1 MILVLIFLCIIIIL
15 FLFFLVL
22 LLSSIK
28 LEIKD
33 FELSNI
39 TEITTKD
46 YMIKMSI
53 NLFGKIKIFS
63 IKLNSNKLKKIY
75 SKSKL
80 EKINLKELIIKI
92 NKKIDLIS
100 GINLLFDSKYKISN
114 FKINNI
120 IQNLKQYYDVII
132 IDTSS
137 ACFLDYTKEI
147 IKIITVSL
155 IISDVNF
162 IINDLIIAQGNIRSI
177 TISVNFFL
185 TSLVIIPFLENMYPI
200 IMMMNISSCKD
211 IIFKLPL
218 SL

>member
-80 EKINLKELIIKI
+80 EKINLKEIKEIFTVEYIKNLKLELMYLNVKVKIGLEDVILTSSLVFIISTAISILLPHIIKI
-92 NKKIDLIS
+92 YNSENYKYEILPLYVNTNSYYIKLHCIIQLKIVHI
-100 GINLLFDSKYKISN
+100 I
-114 FKINNI
+114 NI
-120 IQNLKQYYDVII
+120 IYIYLK
-132 IDTSS
+132 
-137 ACFLDYTKEI
+137 KGR
-147 IKIITVSL
+147 
-155 IISDVNF
+155 SDKYERASNR
-162 IINDLIIAQGNIRSI
+162 RSYEH
-177 TISVNFFL
+177 SY
-185 TSLVIIPFLENMYPI
+185 E
-200 IMMMNISSCKD
+200 
-211 IIFKLPL
+211 
-218 SL
+218 

>member
-80 EKINLKELIIKI
+80 GKINLKEIKEIFTVKDIKNLKLELMYLNMKLKIGLEDVILTSSLVFIISTAISILLPHIIKI
-92 NKKIDLIS
+92 YNSENYKTLI
-100 GINLLFDSKYKISN
+100 
-114 FKINNI
+114 
-120 IQNLKQYYDVII
+120 QYHNC
-132 IDTSS
+132 
-137 ACFLDYTKEI
+137 A
-147 IKIITVSL
+147 
-155 IISDVNF
+155 
-162 IINDLIIAQGNIRSI
+162 RS
-177 TISVNFFL
+177 
-185 TSLVIIPFLENMYPI
+185 
-200 IMMMNISSCKD
+200 
-211 IIFKLPL
+211 
-218 SL
+218 

>member
-53 NLFGKIKIFS
+53 NLFEKIKIFS

-80 EKINLKELIIKI
+80 EKINLKEIK
-92 NKKIDLIS
+92 
-100 GINLLFDSKYKISN
+100 
-114 FKINNI
+114 
-120 IQNLKQYYDVII
+120 
-132 IDTSS
+132 
-137 ACFLDYTKEI
+137 
-147 IKIITVSL
+147 
-155 IISDVNF
+155 
-162 IINDLIIAQGNIRSI
+162 
-177 TISVNFFL
+177 
-185 TSLVIIPFLENMYPI
+185 
-200 IMMMNISSCKD
+200 
-211 IIFKLPL
+211 
-218 SL
+218 